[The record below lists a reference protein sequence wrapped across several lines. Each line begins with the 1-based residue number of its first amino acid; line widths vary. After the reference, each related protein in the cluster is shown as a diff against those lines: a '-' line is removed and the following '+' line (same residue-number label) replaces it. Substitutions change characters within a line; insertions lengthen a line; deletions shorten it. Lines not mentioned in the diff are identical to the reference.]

1 MIAAALAGTLSL
13 CSLVIERVTGNKN
26 AAVLREHP
34 QEKTG
39 TGSSLL
45 STSKNIQAGW
55 SIGPGIR

>member
-13 CSLVIERVTGNKN
+13 CSLAIERMTGDKKT
-26 AAVLREHP
+26 AVLREHP

-45 STSKNIQAGW
+45 STPKDIQAGW
-55 SIGPGIR
+55 SIGPGTR